1 MAKLVDAKNIIHVN
15 KHTVEVQTF
24 SADSSEN
31 ELVEEL
37 KRFFSEFTNY
47 DATTNTINGEDVD
60 RLIECVLNDGCYNY
74 ADNCYIYV
82 VDCMPGQNLHGKGQI
97 AIY

>member
-1 MAKLVDAKNIIHVN
+1 MAKLANAKNIIRVD
-15 KHTVEVQTF
+15 KHIVEVQTF
-24 SADSSEN
+24 SADSPEG
-31 ELVEEL
+31 ELAEEL

-60 RLIECVLNDGCYNY
+60 RLIECVLDDGCYNY